1 MAIQVNSLHEDV
13 TVTAKS
19 ERKYGCSWKVLLCC
33 VIAALPTLLA
43 GITIS
48 IPSPVAL
55 DLTENE
61 MGLPPDFQLST
72 TDKSLFAV
80 RSFTR
85 TVTRKF
91 SLSSAVSCTS
101 SATS

>member
-33 VIAALPTLLA
+33 VIAAHPTLLA
-43 GITIS
+43 GTTIS

-85 TVTRKF
+85 TVT
-91 SLSSAVSCTS
+91 SNLTS
-101 SATS
+101 VPILDCFYHRH